1 MKRLP
6 IIYILLLLLAL
17 PTLAASSN
25 SHKRNV
31 DDNDTVA
38 VPGNVH
44 PNARSQFD
52 VGPTDQNL
60 RYDRMVLVLNPRP
73 NSKDRP
79 DLLLAQLYDP
89 SSPSYHQWLTP
100 AQYGKRF
107 GISDDDLADVTA
119 WLQRRGFSVDEV
131 GAGRMWINFSG
142 TVGQVERAFK
152 TQIHDFKVN
161 GKNYHANV
169 GDPQVPRALADI
181 VGGVVT
187 LHNFPKVSLT
197 RNIHPVSKPEYTS
210 GTSHYLA
217 PADFSTIYNTNPLY
231 SAGTNGSGQTIAI
244 VGRTDIALAD
254 VQYFRSFFG
263 LPANDPQFVHNGTDP
278 GDLGGGEETEADLD
292 VEWSGATAP
301 NATVKFVISASTQ
314 TTDGV
319 DLSAQYIVNNNLAP
333 VMSTSFG
340 QCESSMGT
348 TENNFYNNL
357 WSQ

>member
-1 MKRLP
+1 MKRFT
-6 IIYILLLLLAL
+6 IYILSLLISL
-17 PTLAASSN
+17 PALAASSN

-38 VPGNVH
+38 IPGNVH
-44 PNARSQFD
+44 PNARPQFD

-60 RYDRMVLVLNPRP
+60 RYERMILVLNPRP

-79 DLLLAQLYDP
+79 DLLLAQLHDP

-107 GISDDDLADVTA
+107 GISDDDLAEVTA
-119 WLQRRGFSVDEV
+119 WLQRRGFSIDEV
-131 GAGRMWINFSG
+131 GAGRAWINFSG
-142 TVGQVERAFK
+142 NVSQVERAFK

-161 GKNYHANV
+161 GKVYHANV
-169 GDPQVPRALADI
+169 SDPQIPRALTDI

-187 LHNFPKVSLT
+187 LHNFPKQSLSVN
-197 RNIHPVSKPEYTS
+197 RHPVSMPEYTS

-217 PADFSTIYNTNPLY
+217 PADFSTIYNTNALY
-231 SAGTNGSGQTIAI
+231 SAGVNGSGQTIAI

-278 GDLGGGEETEADLD
+278 GDLGSGEEGEADLD
-292 VEWSGATAP
+292 VEWSGAVAP
-301 NATVKFVISASTQ
+301 NATIKFVISK
-314 TTDGV
+314 
-319 DLSAQYIVNNNLAP
+319 
-333 VMSTSFG
+333 STS
-340 QCESSMGT
+340 T
-348 TENNFYNNL
+348 TPTPR
-357 WSQ
+357 S